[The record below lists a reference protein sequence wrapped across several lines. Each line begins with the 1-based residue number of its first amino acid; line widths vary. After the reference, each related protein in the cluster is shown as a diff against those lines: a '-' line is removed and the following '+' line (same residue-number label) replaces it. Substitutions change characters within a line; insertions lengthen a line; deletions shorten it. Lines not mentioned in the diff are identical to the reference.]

1 MAVLKIITYPDPR
14 LQQKSRPVEKWDKEL
29 YKLIEDMEQT
39 LGAAPGLGL
48 AAVQVGVSLQ
58 VFLYDENAGG
68 GKVTKSYKA
77 MINPEIIF
85 REGEI
90 KEEEGCLS
98 IPDYRDTVV
107 RAAVVRVKGFNK
119 EGEPVEVMGEG
130 LLARVFQHEIDHVN
144 GVLFIERLSSLKRS
158 LFLRRMKKLQRQAKA
173 ELAEKV

>member
-29 YKLIEDMEQT
+29 CKLIEDMEHT
-39 LGAAPGLGL
+39 LNAAPGLGL

-68 GKVTKSYKA
+68 GESTKNYTA
-77 MINPEIIF
+77 MINPEIISQ
-85 REGEI
+85 EGEI

-98 IPDYRDTVV
+98 IPDY

-119 EGEPVEVMGEG
+119 EGEPVEVIGEG

>member
-1 MAVLKIITYPDPR
+1 MAILKIITYPDPL
-14 LQQKSRPVEKWDKEL
+14 LQQKSRLVEKWDKEL
-29 YKLIEDMEQT
+29 YKLIEDMEDT
-39 LGAAPGLGL
+39 LDATPGLGL

-68 GKVTKSYKA
+68 EKAAKSYKA

-98 IPDYRDTVV
+98 IPDYRDTVA

-119 EGEPVEVMGEG
+119 EGEPVEVIGEG
-130 LLARVFQHEIDHVN
+130 LLARVFQHETDHVN
-144 GVLFIERLSSLKRS
+144 GILFIDRLSSLKRG
-158 LFLRRMKKLQRQAKA
+158 LFLRRMKKLQRQTKA
-173 ELAEKV
+173 ELSGKV

>member
-1 MAVLKIITYPDPR
+1 MAVLKIVTYPDPR

-29 YKLIEDMEQT
+29 CKLIEDMEHT
-39 LGAAPGLGL
+39 LNAAPGLGL

-58 VFLYDENAGG
+58 VFLYDENAGE
-68 GKVTKSYKA
+68 GKSTKNYTA
-77 MINPEIIF
+77 MINPEIISQ
-85 REGEI
+85 EGEI

-119 EGEPVEVMGEG
+119 EGEPVEVTGEG

-144 GVLFIERLSSLKRS
+144 GVLFIDRLSSLKRG
-158 LFLRRMKKLQRQAKA
+158 LFLRRMKKLQRQTKA
-173 ELAEKV
+173 ELSGKV

>member
-1 MAVLKIITYPDPR
+1 MAVLKIVTYPDPR

-29 YKLIEDMEQT
+29 YKLIEDMEHT
-39 LGAAPGLGL
+39 LDAAPGLGL

-58 VFLYDENAGG
+58 VFLYDENAGEE
-68 GKVTKSYKA
+68 KSTKSYRA
-77 MINPEIIF
+77 MINPEILF

-90 KEEEGCLS
+90 REEEGCLS

-119 EGEPVEVMGEG
+119 EGEPVEVIGEG

-144 GVLFIERLSSLKRS
+144 GILFINRLSSLKRG
-158 LFLRRMKKLQRQAKA
+158 LFLRRMKKLQRQTKA
-173 ELAEKV
+173 ELSGKV

>member
-1 MAVLKIITYPDPR
+1 MAVLKIITYPDPL

-68 GKVTKSYKA
+68 EKATKSYKA

-119 EGEPVEVMGEG
+119 EGEPVEVIGEG